1 MSQFAQPK
9 RLKVFDITFYTFQ
22 SLINQSLFYLTVAAS
37 VGDDLNELVKNTV
50 DGAKG
55 LTDQAK
61 QLIKDHVNG
70 ANMVQISSMGLF
82 MTVLAIFNRQK
93 LEL

>member
-1 MSQFAQPK
+1 MILLSTLFSH
-9 RLKVFDITFYTFQ
+9 IN
-22 SLINQSLFYLTVAAS
+22 NQSLFYLTVAAID
-37 VGDDLNELVKNTV
+37 GDDLNELLKNAV

-82 MTVLAIFNRQK
+82 MTILAIFNR
-93 LEL
+93 